1 MNEYGRFNGW
11 YWCAMGP
18 GRGSPNI
25 SETEWKALYQSALHH
40 ARALTKSEVAAE
52 EVTQEAMLRLFT
64 TRTFDSERGVPLKM
78 HLARIV
84 RSVASHRWSS
94 VRAELGRFPRAE
106 TDPAVLRDDE
116 GTPSAEGR
124 TPSAEEMH
132 RTQAVRIHEQEV
144 AAAALTELTR
154 RLSAW
159 PLELAILSATLE
171 GITKPAAQAAHTH
184 RSIEDVYA
192 ARRRIQRYA
201 QAVEA
206 PARSKEEL
214 SS

>member
-1 MNEYGRFNGW
+1 
-11 YWCAMGP
+11 MGP
-18 GRGSPNI
+18 GRGYPDV
-25 SETEWKALYQSALHH
+25 SESEWKALHRSALHY
-40 ARALTKSEVAAE
+40 ARTLTKSEVAAE

-64 TRTFDSERGVPLKM
+64 TRAFDSERGVPLKM

-94 VRAELGRFPRAE
+94 RRAELAHFVQTEA
-106 TDPAVLRDDE
+106 DPGVVRDTESTASTE
-116 GTPSAEGR
+116 GMTPSAEDVLQSHATR
-124 TPSAEEMH
+124 LK
-132 RTQAVRIHEQEV
+132 EQEA

-154 RLSAW
+154 RLSGW

-184 RSIEDVYA
+184 RSIDEVYA
-192 ARRRIQRYA
+192 ARRRIQQYA

-206 PARSKEEL
+206 MARSKEEL
-214 SS
+214 S